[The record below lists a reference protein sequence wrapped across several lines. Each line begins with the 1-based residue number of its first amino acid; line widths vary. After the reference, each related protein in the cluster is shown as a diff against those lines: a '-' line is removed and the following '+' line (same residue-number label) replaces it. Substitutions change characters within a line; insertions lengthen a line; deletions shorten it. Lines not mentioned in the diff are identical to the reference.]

1 MDRIAAFLGMM
12 GDIPAITDPAAVRLR
27 SRDRF
32 AVSPLLRKMLK
43 DKFADVI
50 VTPRTR
56 EEIARVL
63 SAAARAGL
71 PVTPRGGGTAN
82 FGQSV
87 PLHGGVLLDM
97 TGYSGVVWTKPGVAR
112 VRGGTIMSEVDD
124 ATRPGGWEL
133 RIHPSTKRSATVAG
147 FLAGG
152 HAGIGSCAFGML
164 ADRGN
169 ILALEVMS
177 LEETPRI
184 AELRGRDV
192 DLVHH
197 AYGGNGVIL
206 EAELPLA
213 PAWDWRECLA
223 AFPSYAQA
231 AAFAVRLGHEDA
243 IPRKLI
249 SIQEWPIPNLM
260 KPMAG
265 LIADGHSM
273 VSCLIA
279 APFLEPF
286 ATIVEDEGGHVASVA
301 AEGEGPYGAPLYEF
315 SWGHSQ
321 LHIQRTEPR
330 YTSVMGLFPAD
341 DLLGSIL
348 RVQQRYAGVAP
359 MRLELE
365 RSRGRLMA
373 MGSPALLFESDAQMA
388 GMVHALQ
395 AEGVSV
401 ANSHSSSVKKV
412 GIKQFGPRD
421 AAFKREMD
429 PHGLMNPG
437 KLVFDAP
444 EDAGAG
450 ADLPTSGW
458 SLRKA
463 V

>member
-1 MDRIAAFLGMM
+1 MDRMAAFLAAI
-12 GDIPAITDPAAVRLR
+12 GDIPRVTDPAAVRLK

-56 EEIARVL
+56 DEIATVL
-63 SAAARAGL
+63 SAAARARL

-87 PLHGGVLLDM
+87 PLEGGVLLDM
-97 TGYSGVVWTKPGVAR
+97 TEFAGVVWQKPGVVR
-112 VRGGTIMSEVDD
+112 VKGGTIMSEVDD
-124 ATRPGGWEL
+124 ATRPRGWEL

-147 FLAGG
+147 FLSGG
-152 HAGIGSCAFGML
+152 HAGIGSCAHGML
-164 ADRGN
+164 SDRGN

-177 LEETPRI
+177 LEEAPRI

-197 AYGGNGVIL
+197 AYGANGVIL

-223 AFPSYAQA
+223 AFPTYEQA
-231 AAFAVRLGHEDA
+231 ARFGVRLGHEDG

-249 SIQEWPIPNLM
+249 SIQEWPIPALM

-265 LIADGHSM
+265 LIPDGHSM
-273 VSCLIA
+273 VSCLVA
-279 APFLEPF
+279 APFLDPF
-286 ATIVEDEGGHVASVA
+286 ATIVEDEGGHIASTA
-301 AEGEGPYGAPLYEF
+301 AEGAGPYGAPLYEF

-348 RVQQRYAGVAP
+348 RVQRRHAGVAP

-365 RSRGRLMA
+365 RSQGRLVA

-388 GMVHALQ
+388 EMVQAMQ

-429 PHGLMNPG
+429 PLNLMNPG

-444 EDAGAG
+444 EDARAG

>member
-1 MDRIAAFLGMM
+1 MDRIAAFLGLI

-63 SAAARAGL
+63 SAAARARL

-97 TGYSGVVWTKPGVAR
+97 TGYSGVVWAKPGVAR

-124 ATRPGGWEL
+124 ATRPTGWEL

-213 PAWDWRECLA
+213 PAWEWRECLA
-223 AFPSYAQA
+223 AFPSYGQA
-231 AAFAVRLGHEDA
+231 ARFAVRLGHEDA

-301 AEGEGPYGAPLYEF
+301 VEGEGPYGAPLYEF

-348 RVQQRYAGVAP
+348 RVQRRYAGAAP

-388 GMVHALQ
+388 EMVHALQ

-421 AAFKREMD
+421 ATFKHEMD